1 VIGHLVLG
9 SLLVTAGIGMIL
21 TRRRIASWI
30 EPKLSKSRVYSNPL
44 YYLAVGYAVLA
55 FGLIFAVSAL
65 AGFYN

>member
-1 VIGHLVLG
+1 
-9 SLLVTAGIGMIL
+9 MIL

>member
-9 SLLVTAGIGMIL
+9 SLLVAAGIGMIL

-30 EPKLSKSRVYSNPL
+30 EPKLSRSHAYSNPL

-55 FGLIFAVSAL
+55 FGHIFAVSAL